1 MAIHPIRYLFY
12 YTFQKKATP
21 YFAKI
26 VDIFMVIFNKNR
38 SKRVHFK
45 NILRHTENSLV
56 IFYEIW

>member
-26 VDIFMVIFNKNR
+26 VDIFMGNFNKKRSNR
-38 SKRVHFK
+38 PLFK
-45 NILRHTENSLV
+45 NIFRHTENSLV
-56 IFYEIW
+56 ISYEIW